1 MAVVEPARGT
11 TALAESETMT
21 ALLDLRIWLAL
32 ALAAALAWGG
42 VERMRGN
49 GARTAL
55 AEFRLT
61 AETARAEAERKQ
73 REIEAQRTRDVQE
86 VATHAQEQI
95 NALERD
101 LADSRGAADRLRVAA
116 ASAARR
122 ACPRPAAAGTGPA
135 QPDSSALDVLVDV
148 LHRHSRELVEVGE
161 YADRLRIAGIACE
174 RSYQAV
180 SGPP

>member
-1 MAVVEPARGT
+1 MHLV
-11 TALAESETMT
+11 S
-21 ALLDLRIWLAL
+21 LLDLRLWLAA
-32 ALAAALAWGG
+32 ALAAALLWGG

-49 GARTAL
+49 DARTAL

-61 AETARAEAERKQ
+61 AEKARAEAEARQ
-73 REIEAQRTRDVQE
+73 REIEQQRTQAVQE

-122 ACPRPAAAGTGPA
+122 ACPRPAAPAPSAGE
-135 QPDSSALDVLVDV
+135 PDPLAVLIDVLGA
-148 LHRHSRELVEVGE
+148 VGE
-161 YADRLRIAGIACE
+161 RAAIYAEAADRARIAGLACE
-174 RSYQAV
+174 AAFDSLMPR
-180 SGPP
+180 